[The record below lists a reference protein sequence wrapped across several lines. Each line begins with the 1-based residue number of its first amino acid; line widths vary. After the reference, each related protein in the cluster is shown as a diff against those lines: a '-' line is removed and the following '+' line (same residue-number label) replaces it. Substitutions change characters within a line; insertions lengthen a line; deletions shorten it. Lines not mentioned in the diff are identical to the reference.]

1 MAQPTR
7 NDVHANRPLTNVS
20 VAYVARQDIYIANK
34 VFPVVPVDHASDV
47 YFTYTKNDWFRD
59 EAQRRAPATESVG
72 SGYNVNQATYNCDV
86 YAIHKDVPDQV
97 RQNEDN
103 AFNSDRDATEFV
115 TQRLL
120 LRQERQWAADFFTT
134 GVWANDVTPTNLW
147 SNYGTSDPI
156 TDIKTGV
163 RAVLSTTGFKPNT
176 LVLGYDAY
184 IQLIDHPDIID
195 RYKYTSSDGIETG
208 ALARLFGVERVF
220 VASAVYATNVE
231 NETEAYAFVHGKH
244 AWLGYVAPRP
254 SLLTPSAG
262 YTFSWKGASYGMGG
276 NIGIKKFRM
285 EPIAADRVEGQ
296 IAFDNK
302 AVATD
307 MGYFFNGAVA

>member
-7 NDVHANRPLTNVS
+7 NDVHANRPLTNIS
-20 VAYVARQDIYIANK
+20 VAYVQKQDIYIATK
-34 VFPVVPVDHASDV
+34 VFPIVPVDHVSDI
-47 YFTYTKNDWFRD
+47 YYTYAKNDWFRD

-72 SGYNVNQATYNCDV
+72 SGYNVATDTYNCDV
-86 YAIHKDVPDQV
+86 WAIHKDVPDQV
-97 RQNEDN
+97 RDNEDA

-134 GVWANDVTPTNLW
+134 SVWGTDLTPTNLW

-156 TDIKTGV
+156 TDIKTAV
-163 RAVLSTTGFKPNT
+163 RTILSTTGFKPNT
-176 LVLGYDAY
+176 LVLGYDVY
-184 IQLIDHPDIID
+184 IQLLDHPDIVD
-195 RYKYTSSDGIETG
+195 RYKYTSSDLLNEQS
-208 ALARLFGVERVF
+208 LAKLFGIERVF
-220 VASAVYATNVE
+220 VTTAVYATNVE
-231 NETEAYAFVHGKH
+231 NETAAYAFVHGKH

-262 YTFSWKGASYGMGG
+262 YTFAWKGASYGIGG
-276 NIGIKKFRM
+276 SIGIKKFRM
-285 EPIAADRVEGQ
+285 EPIASDRVEGQ

-302 AVATD
+302 VVASD
-307 MGYFFNGAVA
+307 LGYFFNGAVA